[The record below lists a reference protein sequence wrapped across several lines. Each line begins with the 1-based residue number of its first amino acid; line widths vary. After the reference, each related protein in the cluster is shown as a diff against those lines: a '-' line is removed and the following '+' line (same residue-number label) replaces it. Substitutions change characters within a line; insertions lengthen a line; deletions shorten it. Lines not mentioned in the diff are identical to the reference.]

1 MGTFVISVKQNCYNW
16 SLLFRERKTQLIED
30 NTYFRFY
37 CVECLAESPQD
48 CICKKILRY
57 DKETGIPVVA
67 LTNEEWE
74 YLSKSGTNKNEGAV

>member
-1 MGTFVISVKQNCYNW
+1 MIKDDKHFS
-16 SLLFRERKTQLIED
+16 
-30 NTYFRFY
+30 FY
-37 CVECLAESPQD
+37 CRKCFADSPQD

-74 YLSKSGTNKNEGAV
+74 YLSKSGTNKKESAV

>member
-1 MGTFVISVKQNCYNW
+1 M
-16 SLLFRERKTQLIED
+16 REGDKHLS
-30 NTYFRFY
+30 FY
-37 CVECLAESPQD
+37 CIECIADSPQD

-74 YLSKSGTNKNEGAV
+74 YLSKSLANKKEKDI

>member
-1 MGTFVISVKQNCYNW
+1 MIKDDKHFS
-16 SLLFRERKTQLIED
+16 
-30 NTYFRFY
+30 FY
-37 CVECLAESPQD
+37 CRKCFADSPQD

-74 YLSKSGTNKNEGAV
+74 YLSKFVANKKEKDI

>member
-1 MGTFVISVKQNCYNW
+1 MIKDDKHFS
-16 SLLFRERKTQLIED
+16 
-30 NTYFRFY
+30 FY
-37 CVECLAESPQD
+37 CIECIADSPQD

-74 YLSKSGTNKNEGAV
+74 YLSKSGTNKKEEDV